1 MLLSFAHIKPIMR
14 QELVNKNLVSIRES
28 LRLNQQQ
35 FATALGVSTR
45 TVSQW
50 ENGKVRNP
58 RLTLTQTKRLMDMT
72 GKTLDELV
80 EIFEAHLEDS
90 LN

>member
-1 MLLSFAHIKPIMR
+1 MR
-14 QELVNKNLVSIRES
+14 QELVNNNLVSIRES

-35 FATALGVSTR
+35 FATALGVSIR
-45 TVSQW
+45 TISQW

-58 RLTLTQTKRLMDMT
+58 RLTLTQTKRLVDMT

-90 LN
+90 LSPN

>member
-1 MLLSFAHIKPIMR
+1 MSFVHIKPIMR

-35 FATALGVSTR
+35 FATALGVSIR
-45 TVSQW
+45 TISQW

-58 RLTLTQTKRLMDMT
+58 RLTLTQTKRLIDMT